1 MSTSVQLVATPTR
14 RARTGVRLA
23 NAATPTIIRARCP
36 LELPVPSLAVFFWVL
51 NAFFD
56 AVGQLSFKAAAR
68 TGADGAGRAY
78 WMALVHRPWLWVGI
92 VCFGAEFLVWLAFLS
107 LVPLSEGVLLG
118 TVNVV
123 ILMLAGRLLF
133 AERLTRWR
141 LAGMALVAV
150 GVTLVGVG

>member
-1 MSTSVQLVATPTR
+1 MPA
-14 RARTGVRLA
+14 
-23 NAATPTIIRARCP
+23 
-36 LELPVPSLAVFFWVL
+36 LAVFFWVL

-56 AVGQLSFKAAAR
+56 AVGQLSFKAASR
-68 TGADGAGRAY
+68 TDAEGVGRAY
-78 WMALVHRPWLWVGI
+78 WLALMRRPWLWVGI
-92 VCFGAEFLVWLAFLS
+92 ICFGAEFLVWLAFLA

-118 TVNVV
+118 TVDVV

-150 GVTLVGVG
+150 GVALVGVG

>member
-1 MSTSVQLVATPTR
+1 MSA
-14 RARTGVRLA
+14 
-23 NAATPTIIRARCP
+23 
-36 LELPVPSLAVFFWVL
+36 LAVFFWVL
-51 NAFFD
+51 NACFD
-56 AVGQLSFKAAAR
+56 AVGQLSFKAAAQ
-68 TGADGAGRAY
+68 ADAEGVGRAY
-78 WMALVHRPWLWVGI
+78 WLAMARRPWLWTGI

-141 LAGMALVAV
+141 LAGMALVAL
-150 GVTLVGVG
+150 GVTLVGAG